1 MSTYNWFVI
10 LEVTMHKI
18 KTIIRKEWAEVFK
31 NRMVLFTVIFLP
43 LIFAALPLIILGIT
57 GSIGVED
64 VSDEMPVQFSQLC
77 SQELSGGECFQ
88 VYMVSQFMILFMLTP
103 LIIPVN
109 IASYSVVGEKTTRSL
124 EPLLAT
130 PITTSELLI
139 GKNLAAAIPAVVATW
154 IGFLI
159 YTIGAGIIVQSS
171 GVTKALLDP
180 MWLFAVIV
188 LGPLLAILSVNF
200 AIMVSSRVSDP
211 RAAEQISVVII
222 LPMLLIFFGQ
232 VFGLFFINATLILAM
247 AIALIIIDAL
257 MIFLAERVFQRE
269 NILTGWK

>member
-1 MSTYNWFVI
+1 
-10 LEVTMHKI
+10 MHKI

-257 MIFLAERVFQRE
+257 MIFLAERIFQRE